1 MVIDKKRY
9 MIEIQSLPKWRQEK
23 IVNKNYLADLTYKH
37 VQTTDIY
44 ETVYLAAAVQRTSI
58 KSPS

>member
-1 MVIDKKRY
+1 MVIKKRD
-9 MIEIQSLPKWRQEK
+9 MIEIHSLPEGRQEK

-37 VQTTDIY
+37 VQTTEIY
-44 ETVYLAAAVQRTSI
+44 EFVYLAAAVQRTSI